1 MFAAALRPPFA
12 PGASLW
18 RWVGQVPTTTAE
30 TACCALDPVSVALA
44 ALLNVSAL
52 TALIEGITITVSA
65 QPPQGLALPYVW
77 FEVRER
83 EQRGFGTGGLPE
95 VELRTH
101 VFSAASGPYEAHRI
115 VKKVIQLLKDQSL
128 GDVSGYTQ
136 AGHIFYDE
144 TVPLRDELVGGLRV
158 HEHVSL
164 FRIYVEET
172 VAAA

>member
-12 PGASLW
+12 PSASLF
-18 RWVGQVPTTTAE
+18 RWVGPVPSTVADTVA
-30 TACCALDPVSVALA
+30 CALDPVSVAIT
-44 ALLNVSAL
+44 ALLNVPAL
-52 TALIEGITITVSA
+52 TALIDGLTITVSA
-65 QPPQGLALPYVW
+65 QPPQGLVLPYVW

-83 EQRGFGTGGLPE
+83 DVRGFGTGGLPE
-95 VELRTH
+95 VDLRTH
-101 VFSAASGPYEAHRI
+101 VFSAAAGPYEAHRI

-128 GDVSGYTQ
+128 GNVSGYTQ

-158 HEHVSL
+158 HEHVSM

-172 VAAA
+172 VAA